1 MHFSLSRTEFRAI
14 YNNSKRK
21 TVGDI
26 LFLYSK
32 YDSPKLGL
40 TVSKKY
46 GNAVKRN
53 LFKRRVREVFINKV
67 YKTQI
72 NVALIVKPKKPDI
85 NYTSI
90 DCSFDKLMTLI

>member
-1 MHFSLSRTEFRAI
+1 VHFSLSRTEFRAI

-26 LFLYSK
+26 LFLYSNF
-32 YDSPKLGL
+32 DSPKLGL

-67 YKTQI
+67 YKAQI

-90 DCSFDKLMTLI
+90 DLSFDKLMKLL